1 MAGIVFLKT
10 NELARVVEFYRDEVG
25 MKTWLEQPDICILA
39 HGNLLLGFHAQPEA
53 DTQGM
58 FTFFFRTAAEVDVM
72 YARLKSCATTVPK
85 TNERYRIYHFFGK
98 DPEGR
103 AIEFQAF
110 LHPVEAPGGE
120 WG

>member
-10 NELARVVEFYRDEVG
+10 KEFDRSVRFYRDEVG
-25 MKTWLEQPDICILA
+25 MKPWLEQPGICILR

-58 FTFFFRTAAEVDVM
+58 FTFFYRTRAEVDEM
-72 YARLKSCATTVPK
+72 YRRLKGCATTEPK
-85 TNERYRIYHFFGK
+85 ENQRYRIYHFFGK

-103 AIEFQAF
+103 NIECQAF
-110 LHPVEAPGGE
+110 LHDVEVPGDA
-120 WG
+120 W